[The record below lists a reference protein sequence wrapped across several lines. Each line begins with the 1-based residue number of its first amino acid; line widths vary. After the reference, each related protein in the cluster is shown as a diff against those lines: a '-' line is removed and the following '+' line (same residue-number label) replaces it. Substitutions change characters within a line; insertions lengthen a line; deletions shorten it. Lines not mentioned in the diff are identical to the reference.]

1 MNLNFLWLFLIS
13 VIVQNSLVHGWDN
26 EELEI
31 FDLVEEIGV
40 EKSFY
45 KVLNVEQSASL
56 SEIKRA
62 FRNLSVVLHPDK
74 NDAEDA
80 NVQFRN
86 LVSVYDVLKDTSK
99 REKYDKVLRDGLP
112 NWKSAL
118 YYYRRMRKMSIAEA
132 VAIFFVIV
140 TIAQY
145 LFAWAAYVE
154 KKYTAEQ
161 VFGSRLK
168 KMQKKNKTSVGID
181 AIINEIPKPS
191 VINTLPFQIPIG
203 LYNLVVH
210 GPKNLKNLIKELA
223 EQKKRELQRQK
234 EEKEE
239 QERLQKLEEERQKMR
254 EEIKLKKR
262 KNAQNVPQKSPE
274 ELASYSVSAVKDENS
289 DENSLRRTNKPISG
303 GLWTDDDLQEL
314 VRLVKK
320 YPGGTANRWEVIA
333 DMMNRSVYDVTH
345 MAAKLKETAYK
356 VPGQPESPA
365 EQILQEATKNKVKT
379 RKVADVQAESVWT
392 QEQQKALEAAIIK
405 HPKSAVGDRWEKIAS
420 SVPGKTKEECLARYK
435 YLVDFNTLPFQIPI
449 GLYNLVVHGP
459 KNLKN
464 LIKELAEQKKRELQR
479 QKEEKEEQERLQK
492 LEEERQKMRE
502 EIKLKKR
509 KNAQNV
515 PQKSPE
521 ELASYSVSAVKDEN
535 SDENSLRRT
544 NKPISGGLWTDDD
557 LQELVRLVKKYPG
570 GTANRWEVIA
580 DMMNRSV
587 YDVTHMAAKLKE
599 TAYKVPGQPESPA
612 EQILQE
618 ATKNKIKTRKVADVQ
633 AESVWTQEQQKALE
647 AAIIKY
653 PKSAVGDR
661 WEKIASS
668 VPGKT
673 KEECLARYKYLV
685 DFVKKQKQ
693 QNDQQETEKEPPQE
707 QEKEKEEKTIPE
719 IAETSDIDSQN
730 QKPDKKSKKKKKPNK
745 KESEDEQEAEIVDF
759 EEYEE
764 SPAPQSKSGGK
775 AKNKRK
781 ARKKDFEISYD
792 DYQDSEDEDDD
803 N

>member
-365 EQILQEATKNKVKT
+365 EQILQEATKNK
-379 RKVADVQAESVWT
+379 
-392 QEQQKALEAAIIK
+392 
-405 HPKSAVGDRWEKIAS
+405 
-420 SVPGKTKEECLARYK
+420 
-435 YLVDFNTLPFQIPI
+435 
-449 GLYNLVVHGP
+449 
-459 KNLKN
+459 
-464 LIKELAEQKKRELQR
+464 
-479 QKEEKEEQERLQK
+479 
-492 LEEERQKMRE
+492 
-502 EIKLKKR
+502 
-509 KNAQNV
+509 
-515 PQKSPE
+515 
-521 ELASYSVSAVKDEN
+521 
-535 SDENSLRRT
+535 
-544 NKPISGGLWTDDD
+544 
-557 LQELVRLVKKYPG
+557 
-570 GTANRWEVIA
+570 
-580 DMMNRSV
+580 
-587 YDVTHMAAKLKE
+587 
-599 TAYKVPGQPESPA
+599 
-612 EQILQE
+612 
-618 ATKNKIKTRKVADVQ
+618 IKTRKVADVQ